1 MTGFMDDTHSHVTDR
16 FSDYLDGELPPAAVE
31 ELDAHVAACAA
42 CRAVLDDLRLIVET
56 AGRLPDSDRSPKAAD
71 ALWAGIAPRV
81 SAPRRFSFTVPQLV
95 AASLVLAL
103 LSGGL
108 VYLALPR
115 GATSEAGMAAG
126 PGGAEAPPAAPDATA
141 SAMVPVALVD
151 PGYDVAVADLER
163 TLDEGRARLDPD
175 TVRVLEQNLAVI
187 DAAIAQSRQALEADP
202 ANAYLNSHLVSARQR
217 KLALL
222 RRATAL
228 TTGS

>member
-1 MTGFMDDTHSHVTDR
+1 M
-16 FSDYLDGELPPAAVE
+16 
-31 ELDAHVAACAA
+31 
-42 CRAVLDDLRLIVET
+42 
-56 AGRLPDSDRSPKAAD
+56 
-71 ALWAGIAPRV
+71 
-81 SAPRRFSFTVPQLV
+81 PQLV

-115 GATSEAGMAAG
+115 GAASEAGMAAG
-126 PGGAEAPPAAPDATA
+126 SGAAEAPPAAPDAA
-141 SAMVPVALVD
+141 ANAMRPVALVD
-151 PGYDVAVADLER
+151 PGYDDAVADLER
-163 TLDEGRARLDPD
+163 TLDEGRARLDPN

>member
-1 MTGFMDDTHSHVTDR
+1 MTGCMDDTHAHVTDR
-16 FSDYLDGELPPAAVE
+16 FSEYLDGELPPAAAA
-31 ELDAHVAACAA
+31 ELDAHVAACAP
-42 CRAVLDDLRLIVET
+42 CRAVLDDLRLIVEA
-56 AGRLPDSDRSPKAAD
+56 AGRLPDTGRLPEAAD
-71 ALWAGIAPRV
+71 ALWAGIEPRV
-81 SAPRRFSFTVPQLV
+81 RTRRRFSFTVPQLV

-115 GATSEAGMAAG
+115 GAASDAGVAAG
-126 PGGAEAPPAAPDATA
+126 PDATA
-141 SAMVPVALVD
+141 HAMRPVALVN